1 MNNDVLFSS
10 NKEDW
15 ATPQDFFDRL
25 NEEFHFTLDPSAD
38 DLNHKCSRYFTKRE
52 NGLLQD
58 WGGERVYCNPPYGRK
73 VGEWVKKAYEESLK
87 GTLVVMLLPARTSN
101 AWFHDYILNKAEIR
115 FIRGRLKFAGA
126 ENCAPFPSMVVIF
139 NSKNREV

>member
-58 WGGERVYCNPPYGRK
+58 WGGNVSIAIPLMGAR
-73 VGEWVKKAYEESLK
+73 
-87 GTLVVMLLPARTSN
+87 LVN
-101 AWFHDYILNKAEIR
+101 
-115 FIRGRLKFAGA
+115 G
-126 ENCAPFPSMVVIF
+126 
-139 NSKNREV
+139 